1 MIGFNNVT
9 YTYPNGMGVFNV
21 HLRILPGEFA
31 FLIGPS
37 GSGKTTILRL
47 IYMDL
52 LPNKGEVNVNRYT
65 SKKIRKR
72 KIPHLRR
79 DIGMIFQNFN
89 LLNDRNL
96 FENVALP
103 LHIVGCAKKEIRD
116 RVMALL
122 IEVGLEDKAY
132 EYPWELSGGEQ
143 QRACIAR
150 GLVKDPDIILADEPT
165 GNLDPSTALQIIKLL
180 ERINRKG
187 TAVLMAS
194 HNYRLINELG
204 HRFVEIKNGIIQN
217 K

>member
-21 HLRILPGEFA
+21 HFRILPGEFS

-37 GSGKTTILRL
+37 GAGKTTIIRL

-52 LPNKGEVNVNRYT
+52 LPDKGEVNVNRYS

-103 LHIVGCAKKEIRD
+103 LHIVGCNKKEIQD
-116 RVMALL
+116 RVIAIL

-132 EYPWELSGGEQ
+132 EYPCELS
-143 QRACIAR
+143 C
-150 GLVKDPDIILADEPT
+150 
-165 GNLDPSTALQIIKLL
+165 
-180 ERINRKG
+180 
-187 TAVLMAS
+187 
-194 HNYRLINELG
+194 
-204 HRFVEIKNGIIQN
+204 
-217 K
+217 

>member
-21 HLRILPGEFA
+21 HLRILPGEFS

-37 GSGKTTILRL
+37 GAGKTTIIRL

-52 LPNKGEVNVNRYT
+52 LPDKGEVNVNRYS

-103 LHIVGCAKKEIRD
+103 LHIVGCHKKEIRD

-132 EYPWELSGGEQ
+132 EYPRELSGGEQ

-150 GLVKDPDIILADEPT
+150 GLIKDPDIILADEPT
-165 GNLDPSTALQIIKLL
+165 GNLDPSTAIQIIRLL

-187 TAVLMAS
+187 TAILMAS
-194 HNYRLINELG
+194 HNYRLIKELG
-204 HRFVEIKNGIIQN
+204 HRFIEIKNGIIQGI
-217 K
+217 

>member
-1 MIGFNNVT
+1 MISFDNVT

-21 HLRILPGEFA
+21 HLRILPGEFS

-37 GSGKTTILRL
+37 GAGKTTLIKL

-52 LPNKGEVNVNRYT
+52 FPDKGEVHVNRFV
-65 SKKIRKR
+65 SNKIKKR

-89 LLNDRNL
+89 LLYDRNL

-103 LHIVGCAKKEIRD
+103 LHVIGFDRKEIYD

-122 IEVGLEDKAY
+122 IEVGLEDKA
-132 EYPWELSGGEQ
+132 EFFPHELSGGEQ
-143 QRACIAR
+143 QRGCIAR

-165 GNLDPSTALQIIKLL
+165 GNLDPSTAMQIIQLL
-180 ERINRKG
+180 ERINKKG
-187 TAVLMAS
+187 TAVLMTT
-194 HNYRLINELG
+194 HNYRLIKELG
-204 HRFVEIKNGIIQN
+204 HRFIEIKNGIIQHQ
-217 K
+217 

>member
-21 HLRILPGEFA
+21 HLRILPSEFY

-37 GSGKTTILRL
+37 GAGKTTIIRL
-47 IYMDL
+47 IYMDMF
-52 LPNKGEVNVNRYT
+52 PDRGEINVNRFS

-72 KIPHLRR
+72 KIPQLRR
-79 DIGMIFQNFN
+79 EIGLIPQNFN

-103 LHIVGCAKKEIRD
+103 LHVIGCDKKEIRD
-116 RVMALL
+116 RVIALL
-122 IEVGLEDKAY
+122 VEVGLEDKAY
-132 EYPWELSGGEQ
+132 EYPRELSGGEQ

-150 GLVKDPDIILADEPT
+150 GLVKDPAIILADEPT
-165 GNLDPSTALQIIKLL
+165 GNLDPSTALQILRLL

-187 TAVLMAS
+187 TAVLMTS
-194 HNYRLINELG
+194 HNYRLIKELG
-204 HRFVEIKNGIIQN
+204 HRFIEIKNGIIQTG
-217 K
+217 

>member
-1 MIGFNNVT
+1 MIGFDNVT
-9 YTYPNGMGVFNV
+9 YTYSNGMGVFNA
-21 HLRILPGEFA
+21 HLRILPGEFT

-37 GSGKTTILRL
+37 GAGKTTIIRL

-52 LPNKGEVNVNRYT
+52 FPDRGEVNVNRYN

-79 DIGMIFQNFN
+79 DIGLISQNFN

-103 LHIVGCAKKEIRD
+103 LHVIGCPKKEIHD

-132 EYPWELSGGEQ
+132 EYPRELSGGEQ

-165 GNLDPSTALQIIKLL
+165 GNLDPSTALQIIGLL

-187 TAVLMAS
+187 TAVLMTS
-194 HNYRLINELG
+194 HNYRLIKELG
-204 HRFVEIKNGIIQN
+204 HRFIEIKNGIIQTG
-217 K
+217 

>member
-1 MIGFNNVT
+1 MIGFTNVS

-37 GSGKTTILRL
+37 GAGKTTIMRL

-52 LPNKGEVNVNRYT
+52 LPDKGEVNVNRYT

-103 LHIVGCAKKEIRD
+103 LHIVGYDTKEIRD

-150 GLVKDPDIILADEPT
+150 GLIKNPGIILADEPT

-194 HNYRLINELG
+194 HNYRLIKELG
-204 HRFVEIKNGIIQN
+204 HRFIEIKNGIIQSR
-217 K
+217 

>member
-9 YTYPNGMGVFNV
+9 YIYPSGSGIFNI

-37 GSGKTTILRL
+37 GAGKTTIIKLV
-47 IYMDL
+47 YMDI
-52 LPNKGEVNVNRYT
+52 LPDKGEVNVNRYSSET
-65 SKKIRKR
+65 IRKR

-79 DIGMIFQNFN
+79 DIGMISQNFN

-96 FENVALP
+96 YENVALP
-103 LHIVGCAKKEIRD
+103 LHVIGSDRKEIRD

-122 IEVGLEDKAY
+122 IEVGLEDKAH

-150 GLVKDPDIILADEPT
+150 GLIKDPEILLADEPT
-165 GNLDPSTALQIIKLL
+165 GNLDPSTAMQIMMLL

-187 TAVLMAS
+187 TAILMTS
-194 HNYRLINELG
+194 HNYRLIKELG
-204 HRFVEIKNGIIQN
+204 HRFIEIKNGIIQTG
-217 K
+217 

>member
-204 HRFVEIKNGIIQN
+204 HRFVEIKNGIIQS

>member
-9 YTYPNGMGVFNV
+9 YIYPSGSGIFNI
-21 HLRILPGEFA
+21 HLRILPGEFT

-37 GSGKTTILRL
+37 GAGKTTIIKLV
-47 IYMDL
+47 YMDIF
-52 LPNKGEVNVNRYT
+52 PDKGEVNVNRYSSDT
-65 SKKIRKR
+65 IRKR

-79 DIGMIFQNFN
+79 DIGMISQNFN

-96 FENVALP
+96 YENVALP
-103 LHIVGCAKKEIRD
+103 LHVIGSDRKEIRD

-122 IEVGLEDKAY
+122 IEVGLEDKAH

-150 GLVKDPDIILADEPT
+150 GLIKDPDILLADEPT
-165 GNLDPSTALQIIKLL
+165 GNLDPSTAMQIMMLL

-187 TAVLMAS
+187 TAILMTS
-194 HNYRLINELG
+194 HNYRLIKELG
-204 HRFVEIKNGIIQN
+204 HRFIEIKNGIIQTG
-217 K
+217 

>member
-1 MIGFNNVT
+1 MIGFDNVT
-9 YTYPNGMGVFNV
+9 YAYSNGMGVFNTY
-21 HLRILPGEFA
+21 LRILPGEFT

-37 GSGKTTILRL
+37 GAGKTTIIRL

-52 LPNKGEVNVNRYT
+52 FPDRGVVNVNRYT
-65 SKKIRKR
+65 SEKIRKR

-79 DIGMIFQNFN
+79 DIGMISQNFN

-103 LHIVGCAKKEIRD
+103 LHVIGCPKKEIRD

-132 EYPWELSGGEQ
+132 EYPRELSGGEQ

-165 GNLDPSTALQIIKLL
+165 GNLDPSTALQIIRLL

-187 TAVLMAS
+187 TAVLMTS
-194 HNYRLINELG
+194 HNYRLIKELG
-204 HRFVEIKNGIIQN
+204 HRFIEIKNGIIQSG
-217 K
+217 

>member
-1 MIGFNNVT
+1 MIGFDNVT
-9 YTYPNGMGVFNV
+9 YAYPNGMGVFNI
-21 HLRILPGEFA
+21 HLRVLPSEFA

-37 GSGKTTILRL
+37 GAGKTTLMKL
-47 IYMDL
+47 IYMDIF
-52 LPNKGEVNVNRYT
+52 PDKGEVMVNRFS

-103 LHIVGCAKKEIRD
+103 LHVIGYDKKEIHD

-132 EYPWELSGGEQ
+132 DYPRELSGGEQ

-165 GNLDPSTALQIIKLL
+165 GNLDPSSAMQIVHLL
-180 ERINRKG
+180 ERINKRG
-187 TAVLMAS
+187 TAVLMTS
-194 HNYRLINELG
+194 HNYRLIKELG
-204 HRFVEIKNGIIQN
+204 HRFIEIKNGILQH
-217 K
+217 

>member
-9 YTYPNGMGVFNV
+9 YSYPNGMGVFNA
-21 HLRILPGEFA
+21 HLRILPGEFT

-37 GSGKTTILRL
+37 GAGKTTIIRL

-52 LPNKGEVNVNRYT
+52 LPNRGEVNVNRY
-65 SKKIRKR
+65 SSNKIRKR
-72 KIPHLRR
+72 KIPNLRR
-79 DIGMIFQNFN
+79 DIGMISQNFN

-103 LHIVGCAKKEIRD
+103 LHVIGCHKKEIYD

-122 IEVGLEDKAY
+122 IEVGLEDKAF
-132 EYPWELSGGEQ
+132 EYPRELSGGEQ

-165 GNLDPSTALQIIKLL
+165 GNLDPSTAIQIIRLL

-187 TAVLMAS
+187 TTVLMTS
-194 HNYRLINELG
+194 HNYRLIKELG
-204 HRFVEIKNGIIQN
+204 HRFIEIKNGIIQTG
-217 K
+217 

>member
-1 MIGFNNVT
+1 MIGFTNVS

-21 HLRILPGEFA
+21 HLRILPGEFT

-37 GSGKTTILRL
+37 GAGKTTIMRL

-52 LPNKGEVNVNRYT
+52 LPDKGEVNVNRYT

-103 LHIVGCAKKEIRD
+103 LHIVGCDTKEIRD

-150 GLVKDPDIILADEPT
+150 GLIKDPDIILADEPT
-165 GNLDPSTALQIIKLL
+165 GNLDPSTALQIIRLL

-194 HNYRLINELG
+194 HNYRLIKELG
-204 HRFVEIKNGIIQN
+204 HRFIEIKNGIIQSR
-217 K
+217 

>member
-1 MIGFNNVT
+1 MIGFTNVS

-21 HLRILPGEFA
+21 HLRILPGEFT

-37 GSGKTTILRL
+37 GAGKTTIMRL

-52 LPNKGEVNVNRYT
+52 LPDKGKVNVNRYT

-103 LHIVGCAKKEIRD
+103 LHIVGCDTKEIRD

-165 GNLDPSTALQIIKLL
+165 GNLDPSTALQIIRLL

-194 HNYRLINELG
+194 HNYRLIKELG
-204 HRFVEIKNGIIQN
+204 HRFIEIKNGIIQSR
-217 K
+217 

>member
-9 YTYPNGMGVFNV
+9 YIYPSGAGVFNV

-37 GSGKTTILRL
+37 GAGKTTIIKLV
-47 IYMDL
+47 YMDL
-52 LPNKGEVNVNRYT
+52 LPDKGEVNVNRY
-65 SKKIRKR
+65 SSNKIRPS

-79 DIGMIFQNFN
+79 DIGMISQNFN

-96 FENVALP
+96 YENVALP
-103 LHIVGCAKKEIRD
+103 LHVIGSDRKEIRD

-122 IEVGLEDKAY
+122 IEVGLEDKAH

-150 GLVKDPDIILADEPT
+150 GLIKDPDILLADEPT
-165 GNLDPSTALQIIKLL
+165 GNLDPSTAMQIMMLL

-187 TAVLMAS
+187 TAVLMTS
-194 HNYRLINELG
+194 HNYRLIKELG
-204 HRFVEIKNGIIQN
+204 HRFIEIKNGIIQTG
-217 K
+217 

>member
-1 MIGFNNVT
+1 MIGFDNVT

-21 HLRILPGEFA
+21 HLKVLPGEFT

-37 GSGKTTILRL
+37 GAGKTTLIKL

-52 LPNKGEVNVNRYT
+52 FPDKGEVMINRFT

-72 KIPHLRR
+72 KIPRLRR
-79 DIGMIFQNFN
+79 EIGIIFQNFN
-89 LLNDRNL
+89 LLDDRNL

-103 LHIVGCAKKEIRD
+103 LHVIGFDKKEIHD

-122 IEVGLEDKAY
+122 IEVGLEDKAND
-132 EYPWELSGGEQ
+132 YPRELSGGEQ

-165 GNLDPSTALQIIKLL
+165 GNLDPSSAMQIVRLL
-180 ERINRKG
+180 ERINKKG
-187 TAVLMAS
+187 TTVIMTS
-194 HNYRLINELG
+194 HNYRLIKELG
-204 HRFVEIKNGIIQN
+204 HRFIEIKNGIIQ
-217 K
+217 

>member
-9 YTYPNGMGVFNV
+9 YMYPNGMGVFNI
-21 HLRILPGEFA
+21 HLRILPGEFS

-37 GSGKTTILRL
+37 GAGKTTIMRL

-52 LPNKGEVNVNRYT
+52 LPDKGEVNVNRYS

-103 LHIVGCAKKEIRD
+103 LHIVGCKKSEIRD

-165 GNLDPSTALQIIKLL
+165 GNLDPSTALQIIRLL

-194 HNYRLINELG
+194 HNYRLIKELG
-204 HRFVEIKNGIIQN
+204 HRFIEIKNGIIQGR
-217 K
+217 

>member
-21 HLRILPGEFA
+21 HFRILPGEFS

-37 GSGKTTILRL
+37 GAGKTTIIRL

-52 LPNKGEVNVNRYT
+52 LPDKGEVNVNRYS

-103 LHIVGCAKKEIRD
+103 LHIVGCNKKEIQD
-116 RVMALL
+116 RVIAIL

-165 GNLDPSTALQIIKLL
+165 GNLDPSTALQIIRLL

-187 TAVLMAS
+187 TAVLMGS
-194 HNYRLINELG
+194 HNYRLIKELG
-204 HRFVEIKNGIIQN
+204 HRFIEIKNGIIQSR
-217 K
+217 

>member
-1 MIGFNNVT
+1 MIGFDNVT
-9 YTYPNGMGVFNV
+9 YKYPNGMGVYNV
-21 HLRILPGEFA
+21 HLRILPGEFS

-37 GSGKTTILRL
+37 GAGKTTIIRL

-52 LPNKGEVNVNRYT
+52 LPDKGEVNVFHYS
-65 SKKIRKR
+65 SKKIKKR

-103 LHIVGCAKKEIRD
+103 LHIIGCLKKEIRD

-122 IEVGLEDKAY
+122 IEVGLEDKAF

-150 GLVKDPDIILADEPT
+150 GLIKNPDIILADEPT
-165 GNLDPSTALQIIKLL
+165 GNLDPSTSLQIIRLL
-180 ERINRKG
+180 ERINKKG
-187 TAVLMAS
+187 TAILMTS
-194 HNYRLINELG
+194 HNYRLIKELD
-204 HRFVEIKNGIIQN
+204 HRFIEIKNGIIQN
-217 K
+217 R